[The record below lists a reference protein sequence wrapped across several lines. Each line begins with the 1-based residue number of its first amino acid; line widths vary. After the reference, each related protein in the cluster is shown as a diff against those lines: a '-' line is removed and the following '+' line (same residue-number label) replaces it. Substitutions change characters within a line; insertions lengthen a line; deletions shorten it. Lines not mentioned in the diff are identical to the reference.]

1 MTVATPQGVAAELV
15 AAGQLDAEAARA
27 AEMAEGS
34 RVAHLVTEVG
44 VAPVAVAEAAGRAFG
59 LPVVD
64 LTAVEPLPEALEGL
78 KPDLLR
84 RHRLLPFFRRGR
96 RLAVALAD
104 PGILHGLDELQFQA
118 GVTAEAVVAPH
129 DQIEPA
135 LEAALTA
142 REQGL
147 DEGTGDAGEL
157 EELDNI
163 GVDDSEGAEGPEPAA
178 EGVDEAPVVRFIN
191 RILLDAIRRG
201 ASDIHFEPFEESYRI
216 RVRLDGVLRTITRPP
231 VAQAQRLAARLKV
244 MARLDISERRLP
256 QDGRMKVRI
265 SRNRAVDF
273 RVSTLPTLFG
283 EKVVLRILDPLAA
296 SLDVDSLGM
305 DEDQKAAFLAA
316 LERPQGMVLVTGP
329 TGSGKTMSLYTALGL
344 LNDDRRNIATAEDP
358 AEINLPGVN
367 QVNVNP
373 RAGLDFAAA
382 LRSFLRQD
390 PDIIMVGEIRDLE
403 TAEIGIKAA
412 QTGHLVLSTL
422 HTNDAPQT
430 LARLVNMGVPTYN
443 IATSVSLIM
452 AQRLARRLCDHCKQP
467 VEIPRS
473 ALEAAGFSSEE
484 AAEIRPFGPVGCEHC
499 NEGYRG
505 RVGIFQVMPVSDEMA
520 RLIMEGSDALAL
532 AAQAE
537 QEGIRDLRRSGLD
550 KVAAGVTS
558 LEEVERV
565 TRE

>member
-1 MTVATPQGVAAELV
+1 MTTGTPQGITAELV
-15 AAGQLDAEAARA
+15 AAGQLDAESARA
-27 AEMAEGS
+27 AESTTGS
-34 RVAHLVTEVG
+34 RVEHLVGELGLPAT
-44 VAPVAVAEAAGRAFG
+44 AVAEAAGRAFG

-78 KPDLLR
+78 RPDLLR
-84 RHRLLPFFRRGR
+84 RHRLLPFFRRGQ

-104 PGILHGLDELQFQA
+104 PGLLHGLDELQFQA
-118 GVTAEAVVAPH
+118 GVTAEAVVAPR

-135 LEAALTA
+135 LEAALA
-142 REQGL
+142 GQEQGL
-147 DEGTGDAGEL
+147 DEGSEGAGEL
-157 EELDNI
+157 DELDSI
-163 GVDDSEGAEGPEPAA
+163 GVDAAAGADTDDPAA

-201 ASDIHFEPFEESYRI
+201 ASDIHFEPFEDSYRI
-216 RVRLDGVLRTITRPP
+216 RERMDGVLRTIARPP
-231 VAQAQRLAARLKV
+231 VAQAHRLAARLKV

-265 SRNRAVDF
+265 TRNRAVDF

-283 EKVVLRILDPLAA
+283 EKVVLRILDPMAA
-296 SLDVDSLGM
+296 SLDVDSLGL
-305 DEDQKAAFLAA
+305 DESQKGHFLSA
-316 LERPQGMVLVTGP
+316 LDRPQGMVLVTGP
-329 TGSGKTMSLYTALGL
+329 TGSGKTMTLYTALGL

-443 IATSVSLIM
+443 IATSVSLIV

-467 VEIPRS
+467 REIPAS
-473 ALEAAGFSSEE
+473 ALEAAGFTEAE
-484 AAEIRPFGPVGCEHC
+484 AAEVRPFGPVGCEHC

-505 RVGIFQVMPVSDEMA
+505 RVGVFQVMPVSDEMA

-532 AAQAE
+532 ATRAE
-537 QEGIRDLRRSGLD
+537 EEGIRDLRRSGLD

-558 LEEVERV
+558 LEEIERV